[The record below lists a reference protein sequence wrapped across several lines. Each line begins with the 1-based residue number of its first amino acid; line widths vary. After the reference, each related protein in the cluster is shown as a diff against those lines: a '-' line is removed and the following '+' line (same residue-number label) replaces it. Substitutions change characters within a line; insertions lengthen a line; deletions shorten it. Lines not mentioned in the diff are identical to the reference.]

1 MDGRVKPGHDRAKG
15 KPDTEKDEDV
25 SLELKRIVLFVAD
38 LDKQAAYYRDCLGLP
53 VLEEREGWIEF
64 DAGGCSIALHR
75 GTRNPRLDFATA
87 EPLDRMHGDLKAR
100 GVKLQEIKKDF
111 LDRGHYCRGKDAEGN
126 PFQISTGY

>member
-1 MDGRVKPGHDRAKG
+1 MGGRVKPGHDSEKG
-15 KPDTEKDEDV
+15 KSDTEKDEDV

-38 LDKQAAYYRDCLGLP
+38 LEKQAAYYRDGLGLP

-75 GTRNPRLDFATA
+75 GARNPRLDFATA
-87 EPLDRMHGDLKAR
+87 EPLDRMHGDLKSR

-111 LDRGHYCRGKDAEGN
+111 LDRGRYCRGKDAEGN

>member
-1 MDGRVKPGHDRAKG
+1 M
-15 KPDTEKDEDV
+15 

-38 LDKQAAYYRDCLGLP
+38 LEKQAAYYRDGLGLP

-75 GTRNPRLDFATA
+75 GARKSRLDFATA
-87 EPLDRMHGDLKAR
+87 EPLDRMHGDLKSR